1 MQKFNIILVVIDAVR
16 SIDTGLDERDRL
28 KIFSD
33 LKERGYLEFDK
44 MVVSGPSSVMSAVSM
59 LTGTASFKLARNYN
73 DFRWERGLYNIVNDE
88 LSDLDYSLHGLFG
101 TKEMRDKM
109 KQVFPPI
116 QNNLLPGDMK
126 LSQKKWTNEQL
137 YRLVDNYFNNLIIPN
152 DSPFFLMTWFNSR
165 FDYQTSEVI
174 DRLVTNLEEQS
185 FYDNTLLMI
194 TSDHGYPDQRRGL
207 ASDGVDLQA
216 AGMKHDMIVTD
227 DNITVPFAV
236 KFPEKIIN
244 DNKEI
249 KKLLSK
255 KETINSIIS
264 QGSIAPTIYEVN
276 NIQNKDF
283 HFNFEQKSIIDF
295 LSNKDSNDIYRTD
308 ARFIFQ
314 PNRVISIRGKEAKFV
329 IDHDNQKEYFYD
341 LAHDE
346 NESYELLNLSDENYE
361 NILRESY
368 SKSESHALSV
378 WRQRIEESFSASW
391 ISHLRDLSEG
401 ERINIIFLGFTIFIV
416 PVINA
421 IENIGIKVNL
431 YVTEESSIIKIQKLL
446 NHIEPKLYEGQEL
459 KNSLVIIEDTLSEP
473 LLENLGKLRISKY
486 LIMDIN
492 LKVST
497 SIMMIRIKGIWNL
510 ILTPLKKMMIKR
522 ELYKQEPR
530 LLIQDI
536 SYLTK
541 RAFQNIFLGMKRKY

>member
-295 LSNKDSNDIYRTD
+295 LSNKDSNVIYRTD

>member
-1 MQKFNIILVVIDAVR
+1 M
-16 SIDTGLDERDRL
+16 
-28 KIFSD
+28 
-33 LKERGYLEFDK
+33 
-44 MVVSGPSSVMSAVSM
+44 
-59 LTGTASFKLARNYN
+59 
-73 DFRWERGLYNIVNDE
+73 
-88 LSDLDYSLHGLFG
+88 
-101 TKEMRDKM
+101 
-109 KQVFPPI
+109 
-116 QNNLLPGDMK
+116 
-126 LSQKKWTNEQL
+126 
-137 YRLVDNYFNNLIIPN
+137 
-152 DSPFFLMTWFNSR
+152 
-165 FDYQTSEVI
+165 
-174 DRLVTNLEEQS
+174 
-185 FYDNTLLMI
+185 
-194 TSDHGYPDQRRGL
+194 
-207 ASDGVDLQA
+207 
-216 AGMKHDMIVTD
+216 
-227 DNITVPFAV
+227 
-236 KFPEKIIN
+236 
-244 DNKEI
+244 
-249 KKLLSK
+249 
-255 KETINSIIS
+255 
-264 QGSIAPTIYEVN
+264 
-276 NIQNKDF
+276 
-283 HFNFEQKSIIDF
+283 
-295 LSNKDSNDIYRTD
+295 
-308 ARFIFQ
+308 
-314 PNRVISIRGKEAKFV
+314 ISIRGKEAKFV

-459 KNSLVIIEDTLSEP
+459 KNSLVVIEDTLSEP